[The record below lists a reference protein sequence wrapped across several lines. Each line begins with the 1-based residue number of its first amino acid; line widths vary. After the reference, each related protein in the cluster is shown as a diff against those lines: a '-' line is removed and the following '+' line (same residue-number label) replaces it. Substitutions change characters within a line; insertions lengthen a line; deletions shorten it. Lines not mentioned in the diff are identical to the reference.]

1 MEDFTMLYLRRRV
14 ALLAGLLL
22 ALCAAL
28 PAHALA
34 APSDE
39 SCAAYASLTYTMPIP
54 SEMRTV
60 GVHHIDWHNTFVDE
74 NGDPQVFD
82 AESQIEVAAAA
93 PSYDGQVLLRLFSNW
108 AAQPGADA
116 NFDVEVINPQ
126 QRASFYVVSTYL
138 RGTPNALTDAMS
150 IRWEGVQGFWSDWI
164 SLPRSPERSF
174 CEENFRSLFTKAH
187 GWAIG

>member
-1 MEDFTMLYLRRRV
+1 MLRLTRRFALV
-14 ALLAGLLL
+14 AVSLL
-22 ALCAAL
+22 ALSTAL
-28 PAHALA
+28 PASALA
-34 APSDE
+34 APRDD

-54 SEMRTV
+54 SDMRTV

-82 AESQIEVAAAA
+82 TVSQIEVAAGA
-93 PSYDGQVLLRLFSNW
+93 PSYAGQVLLRLFSNW
-108 AAQPGADA
+108 AAQPGEDA

-126 QRASFYVVSTYL
+126 QPASFYVVSTYL

-150 IRWEGVQGFWSDWI
+150 IRWETAPGVWSDWI

-174 CEENFRSLFTKAH
+174 CQETFRSLFMKAH

>member
-1 MEDFTMLYLRRRV
+1 MMLQLSRRF
-14 ALLAGLLL
+14 ALLVGL
-22 ALCAAL
+22 ALAISVVL
-28 PAHALA
+28 PAAALA

-39 SCAAYASLTYTMPIP
+39 SCAAYAALTYAMPIP
-54 SEMRTV
+54 SGMRTL
-60 GVHHIDWHNTFVDE
+60 GLHHIDWHNTFVDE
-74 NGDPQVFD
+74 NDDLQVFD
-82 AESQIEVAAAA
+82 TESQIEVAADV

-126 QRASFYVVSTYL
+126 QRASFYVVSTYI

-150 IRWEGVQGFWSDWI
+150 IRWEGAPGVWSEWI

-187 GWAIG
+187 GWTMG